1 MTESQIESRVTSGKP
16 GIDFETR
23 EDLILD
29 AADRLLAR
37 YGYKKMTVED
47 VAREAGIGKGT
58 VYLHFPS
65 KQEVVLSHVDR
76 IVRRIVVQLQAIAE
90 NDSAAPDQLREILL
104 LRVMFRFDAVQD
116 YSQSI
121 SEVLRDLRADLLE
134 RRQRHFEQEAK
145 VIASVLREGQR
156 TNLFRRAEP
165 LATAR
170 VLIAATNSLLPFS
183 LSTRELGKR
192 REVQSTAMRIAE
204 LLVDGLRYGTD

>member
-1 MTESQIESRVTSGKP
+1 MTAKP
-16 GIDFETR
+16 AADPATR

-47 VAREAGIGKGT
+47 VAKEAGIGKGT

-76 IVRRIVVQLQAIAE
+76 IVRRLIVQLQAIAD
-90 NDSAAPDQLREILL
+90 NDSPPPDQLREVLR
-104 LRVMFRFDAVQD
+104 LRVMLRFDAVQD
-116 YSQSI
+116 YTQSI
-121 SEVLRDLRADLLE
+121 SEVLRDLRSNLLE

-145 VIASVLREGQR
+145 VIASILRAGQR
-156 TNLFRRAEP
+156 TDLFRRADP

-192 REVQSTAMRIAE
+192 REVQATATRIAE
-204 LLVDGLRYGTD
+204 LLVDGLRPR